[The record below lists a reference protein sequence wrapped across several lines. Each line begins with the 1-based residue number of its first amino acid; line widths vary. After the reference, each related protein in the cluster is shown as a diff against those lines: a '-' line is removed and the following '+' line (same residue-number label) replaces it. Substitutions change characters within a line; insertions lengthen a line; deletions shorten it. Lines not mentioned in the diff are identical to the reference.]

1 MNFNWFIAKKIIFQ
15 RTLFKG
21 YSKPILIIGISAIA
35 IGITSMLIA
44 LGTGKGLQKKIS
56 EKISI
61 FNGQVLVTDMQNL
74 KSHQT
79 LKSIE
84 NSAKITYDLNKLK
97 SVNHVQN
104 IGYIGGL
111 TVKGGTFK
119 GIIFKGIDSTYN
131 KKFNHFLKNP
141 TEKKSLNTNEIW
153 ISKNLSRK
161 FGVGID
167 DFLQIYFYSEDIL
180 FPKRRT
186 LKITSLFETDFSDYD
201 KNFIIGHI
209 GIIRS
214 ILNWNESQVGGLEIF
229 LDSNSSL
236 EKKTEEIYDSIE
248 DFLSVRSVNEQF
260 SEIYSWINLF
270 NYNISLIIIIMIF
283 VGGINMITSLLA
295 LIIDQTNMIATLRIL
310 GSSIKS
316 VQKFF
321 LIQGAYLITIGLF
334 FGNVIGLSL
343 LIIQDFTGIISLNP
357 ETYYVKKVPVYIN
370 FFSVLLINLITF
382 FSCMLFLLIPTYI
395 ITKMSPIESISLNK

>member
-1 MNFNWFIAKKIIFQ
+1 MNFSWFIAKKIIFQ

-44 LGTGKGLQKKIS
+44 LGTGTGLQKKIS
-56 EKISI
+56 EKISM
-61 FNGQVLVTDMQNL
+61 FNGQVLVTHMQNL

-84 NSAKITYDLNKLK
+84 NSAKITHDLNKLK

-111 TVKGGTFK
+111 TVRGRIFE

-131 KKFNHFLKNP
+131 KKFNYYLKNP
-141 TEKKSLNTNEIW
+141 IETKSLKKNEIW
-153 ISKNLSRK
+153 ISKNLSRRL
-161 FGVGID
+161 GVGID
-167 DFLQIYFYSEDIL
+167 DFLQIYFYSEDVL

-201 KNFIIGHI
+201 KNFVIGHI
-209 GIIRS
+209 DIIRS
-214 ILNWNESQVGGLEIF
+214 ILRWNESQVGGLEIF
-229 LDSNSSL
+229 LDTNSSL
-236 EKKTEEIYDSIE
+236 QNKTDEIYDSIE

-270 NYNISLIIIIMIF
+270 NHNISLIIVIMIF
-283 VGGINMITSLLA
+283 IGGINMITALLA
-295 LIIDQTNMIATLRIL
+295 LIIDKTNMIATVRIL

-316 VQKFF
+316 VQKIF
-321 LIQGAYLITIGLF
+321 LIQGAYLIFIGLF

-343 LIIQDFTGIISLNP
+343 LTFQDFTGIISLNP
-357 ETYYVKKVPVYIN
+357 ETYYVKKVPIHIN
-370 FFSVLLINLITF
+370 FSSVLLINLITF
-382 FSCMLFLLIPTYI
+382 LSCMLFLLIPTYI
-395 ITKMSPIESISLNK
+395 ITKISPIKSISLNK

>member
-1 MNFNWFIAKKIIFQ
+1 MNFSWFIAKKIIFQ

-44 LGTGKGLQKKIS
+44 LGTGTGLQKKIS
-56 EKISI
+56 EKISM
-61 FNGQVLVTDMQNL
+61 FNGQVLVTHMQNL

-84 NSAKITYDLNKLK
+84 NSAKITHDLNKLK

-111 TVKGGTFK
+111 TVRGRIFE

-131 KKFNHFLKNP
+131 KKFNYYLKNP
-141 TEKKSLNTNEIW
+141 IETKSLKKNEIW
-153 ISKNLSRK
+153 ISKNLSRRL
-161 FGVGID
+161 GVGID
-167 DFLQIYFYSEDIL
+167 DFLQIYFYSEDVL

-201 KNFIIGHI
+201 KNFVIGHI
-209 GIIRS
+209 DIIRS
-214 ILNWNESQVGGLEIF
+214 ILRWNESQVGGLEIF
-229 LDSNSSL
+229 LDTNSSL
-236 EKKTEEIYDSIE
+236 EKKTDEIYDSIE

-270 NYNISLIIIIMIF
+270 NHNISLIIVIMIF
-283 VGGINMITSLLA
+283 IGGINMITALLA
-295 LIIDQTNMIATLRIL
+295 LIIDKTNMIATVRIL

-316 VQKFF
+316 VQKIF
-321 LIQGAYLITIGLF
+321 LIQGAYLIFIGLF

-343 LIIQDFTGIISLNP
+343 LTFQDFTGIISLNP
-357 ETYYVKKVPVYIN
+357 ETYYVKKVPIHIN
-370 FFSVLLINLITF
+370 FSSVLLINLITF
-382 FSCMLFLLIPTYI
+382 LSCMLFLLIPTYI
-395 ITKMSPIESISLNK
+395 ITKISPIKSISLNK

>member
-1 MNFNWFIAKKIIFQ
+1 MNFSWFIAKKIIFQ

-44 LGTGKGLQKKIS
+44 LGTGTGLQKKIS
-56 EKISI
+56 EKISM
-61 FNGQVLVTDMQNL
+61 FNGQVLVTHMQNL

-84 NSAKITYDLNKLK
+84 NSAKITHDLNKLK

-111 TVKGGTFK
+111 TVRGRIFE

-131 KKFNHFLKNP
+131 KKFNYYLKNP
-141 TEKKSLNTNEIW
+141 IEKKSLKKNEIW
-153 ISKNLSRK
+153 ISKNLSRRL
-161 FGVGID
+161 GVGID
-167 DFLQIYFYSEDIL
+167 DFLQIYFYSEDVL

-201 KNFIIGHI
+201 KNFVIGHI
-209 GIIRS
+209 DIIRS
-214 ILNWNESQVGGLEIF
+214 ILRWNESQVGGLEIF
-229 LDSNSSL
+229 LDTNSSL
-236 EKKTEEIYDSIE
+236 EKKTDEIYDSIE

-270 NYNISLIIIIMIF
+270 NHNISLIIVIMIF
-283 VGGINMITSLLA
+283 IGGINMITALLA
-295 LIIDQTNMIATLRIL
+295 LIIDKTNMIATVRIL

-316 VQKFF
+316 VQKIF
-321 LIQGAYLITIGLF
+321 LIQGAYLIFIGLF

-343 LIIQDFTGIISLNP
+343 LTFQDFTGIISLNP
-357 ETYYVKKVPVYIN
+357 ETYYVKKVPIHIN
-370 FFSVLLINLITF
+370 FSSVLLINLITF
-382 FSCMLFLLIPTYI
+382 LSCMLFLLIPTYI
-395 ITKMSPIESISLNK
+395 ITKISPIKSISLNK

>member
-44 LGTGKGLQKKIS
+44 LGTGIGLQKKIS
-56 EKISI
+56 EKISM
-61 FNGQVLVTDMQNL
+61 FNGQVLVTDMQNM

-111 TVKGGTFK
+111 AVKGGTFE

-131 KKFNHFLKNP
+131 KKFNYFLKNP
-141 TEKKSLNTNEIW
+141 TEKKSLKTNEIW
-153 ISKNLSRK
+153 ISKNLSKK

-186 LKITSLFETDFSDYD
+186 LKIKSLFETEFSDYD

-209 GIIRS
+209 EIIRS
-214 ILNWNESQVGGLEIF
+214 ILNWNKSQVGGLEIF
-229 LDSNSSL
+229 LDSKSSL

-295 LIIDQTNMIATLRIL
+295 LIIEQTNMIATVRIL

-316 VQKFF
+316 VQKIF

-370 FFSVLLINLITF
+370 FSSVLLINLITF
-382 FSCMLFLLIPTYI
+382 FSCMLFLLIPTYV
-395 ITKMSPIESISLNK
+395 ITKMSPIKSISLNK